1 MRVVLFGDSIER
13 LTAQDLADNN
23 QDVCCHVR
31 GEMSAECTGQCRTN
45 ASLVIETVHN
55 NGVWPNGP
63 YFVDEALP
71 LSAIQAWQKV
81 QCFVNRFDFKYT
93 CHNEILRWR

>member
-1 MRVVLFGDSIER
+1 MFVV
-13 LTAQDLADNN
+13 TC
-23 QDVCCHVR
+23 VVR
-31 GEMSAECTGQCRTN
+31 CTGQCRTN

-81 QCFVNRFDFKYT
+81 QCFVNRF
-93 CHNEILRWR
+93 EIMRYSGGVKRNCFFWVPSGIWDR